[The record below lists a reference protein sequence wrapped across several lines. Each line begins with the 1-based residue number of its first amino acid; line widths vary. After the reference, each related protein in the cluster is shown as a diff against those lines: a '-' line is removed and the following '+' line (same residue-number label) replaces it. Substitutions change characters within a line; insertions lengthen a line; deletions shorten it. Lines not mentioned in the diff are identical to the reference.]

1 MRGHLAVGY
10 MTLNHVTLVRI
21 QAPQL
26 LNFQILSYREP
37 AGEYAER
44 YAAQSLKQ

>member
-26 LNFQILSYREP
+26 LNLQIFPYREP
-37 AGEYAER
+37 AGKNAEC
-44 YAAQSLKQ
+44 YAA